1 MQTLPYISLPAPLV
15 KKAEKQ
21 FLQKNANIGGKL
33 PLPHPHPP
41 PPKKKMKASKRKL
54 KDQLVIIIF
63 KKASDAKE

>member
-33 PLPHPHPP
+33 PLPHHH

-54 KDQLVIIIF
+54 KDQLVIITF